1 MKVRY
6 YIVKTVDG
14 HVVQITERKP
24 TKRDAQGRFV
34 GKGGGHCRWYGVC
47 PFTTKGR

>member
-1 MKVRY
+1 MQVKY

-14 HVVQITERKP
+14 HVVQISERKAP
-24 TKRDAQGRFV
+24 KREASGRFT
-34 GKGGGHCRWYGVC
+34 GKKSGFCRWFGIC